1 MYHVYKAFKRQ
12 KQFEETKQA
21 AGPESDM
28 VEMLELSDQ
37 EFKPIMIIM
46 LSALIVK
53 INSMW
58 ASMCNV
64 NRENKRNATDKHTVT
79 WMGMP

>member
-37 EFKPIMIIM
+37 EFKIY
-46 LSALIVK
+46 
-53 INSMW
+53 
-58 ASMCNV
+58 
-64 NRENKRNATDKHTVT
+64 D
-79 WMGMP
+79 